1 MAETMELSPH
11 DLGCRS
17 DARLLSDALIVIL
30 FAAGEGAE
38 QASLLARAWQPT
50 VPRAAFV
57 GIELDTAVRNT
68 DVAALRRAIAAEAIA
83 RRTQPSQI
91 ILCGTG
97 DAGRLAV
104 DLLLQGAIPGA
115 GVIGVDISLE
125 PASGCFGAT
134 SAMVRL
140 VQRTTIDDPNAT
152 RFRALIGALH
162 EQKVDL
168 RSMVLPDLSQGAS
181 RATMRAGGGFL
192 AELVANASRIPSKPR
207 NWL

>member
-1 MAETMELSPH
+1 MDRLSPH
-11 DLGCRS
+11 DLGGGS

-68 DVAALRRAIAAEAIA
+68 DVAALRRAIADEAIA
-83 RRTQPSQI
+83 RRIQPSQI

-104 DLLLQGAIPGA
+104 
-115 GVIGVDISLE
+115 
-125 PASGCFGAT
+125 
-134 SAMVRL
+134 
-140 VQRTTIDDPNAT
+140 
-152 RFRALIGALH
+152 
-162 EQKVDL
+162 
-168 RSMVLPDLSQGAS
+168 
-181 RATMRAGGGFL
+181 
-192 AELVANASRIPSKPR
+192 
-207 NWL
+207 